1 MNSYLFVRWLHS
13 LAVVGFILFFEAAP
27 ASAAPTQPVS
37 PCGVFQVEG
46 LLRESP
52 QYPKHLELVTDQ
64 NTRSERRIVLGK
76 MSAPELQSVRDLQV
90 AGKVRLYHF
99 CVGDCFGEW
108 LGTER
113 MLAPTESPKSFAA
126 APASIRVKTE
136 SCITIEESKKKV
148 IR

>member
-1 MNSYLFVRWLHS
+1 MSRWLHS
-13 LAVVGFILFFEAAP
+13 LAVAGLILFFRSAP
-27 ASAAPTQPVS
+27 VSAAKPQPVS

-52 QYPKHLELVTDQ
+52 KYPKHLELVTDQ

-90 AGKVRLYHF
+90 AGKLRLYHF

-113 MLAPTESPKSFAA
+113 MLGPTESAKSFAA
-126 APASIRVKTE
+126 APASIRLKTE
-136 SCITIEESKKKV
+136 SCLTIEESKKRV